1 MNGQYSTDANLRGRF
16 IGAHIVFHAMSV
28 GSFYKF
34 LPLFFV
40 NLGGRRYNCVK
51 ACLVISCWLRYLRS
65 WVLCLACRR
74 DINKGIGV
82 DNMHYLNDGLW
93 KVCHCKMFT
102 LSIAMTKIA
111 ALLLRNALIKIAASL
126 MHCHAKAFLITFG
139 CPSYNVLWALAVFNL
154 SPCFADGTSRLRI
167 LKTNCDNI
175 KKKWSIYIMV
185 SSMWCGFSCLKESYV
200 YPIFIYLFCLCMW
213 SDHL

>member
-1 MNGQYSTDANLRGRF
+1 
-16 IGAHIVFHAMSV
+16 
-28 GSFYKF
+28 
-34 LPLFFV
+34 
-40 NLGGRRYNCVK
+40 
-51 ACLVISCWLRYLRS
+51 
-65 WVLCLACRR
+65 
-74 DINKGIGV
+74 
-82 DNMHYLNDGLW
+82 
-93 KVCHCKMFT
+93 
-102 LSIAMTKIA
+102 MTKIA

-139 CPSYNVLWALAVFNL
+139 CPTYNVLWALAFFNL

-167 LKTNCDNI
+167 LKINCDNI

-213 SDHL
+213 SDHLWQTVHPLIEFMVRWSYPFCYTVKRYFSCVMLDGEFSTLKWLFFSKSVSSLCLSSLIRSAFKLMSWGHFFQMTWFLSYQCNSRQHVD